1 LLSVCLIESV
11 YPIVSHGKKCKKPI
25 VTYPITPFNHGA
37 DFCWDCEHEKKSS
50 KGEVSV
56 VKLMLTNIS
65 KSKFKLIY
73 SYWRLLLREQD
84 ERFPTTN
91 L

>member
-1 LLSVCLIESV
+1 MVLIFVE
-11 YPIVSHGKKCKKPI
+11 IVNTK
-25 VTYPITPFNHGA
+25 
-37 DFCWDCEHEKKSS
+37 KKSS